1 MKSPRINPTEAL
13 AIEQA
18 MTPAVKALFDT
29 AFSGS
34 RTSRSSAYRLGV
46 RAKLSHGIDQIA
58 IVCPYHEYTASFDA
72 FQAGIDEGRAILRA
86 RT

>member
-1 MKSPRINPTEAL
+1 MKSPRITPAEDL
-13 AIEQA
+13 LIEQA

-46 RAKLSHGIDQIA
+46 RAKLSHGTDQIA
-58 IVCPYHEYTASFDA
+58 MECPYFEGTVEFDA
-72 FQAGIDEGRAILRA
+72 FYAGVDEGRTILR
-86 RT
+86 TLV